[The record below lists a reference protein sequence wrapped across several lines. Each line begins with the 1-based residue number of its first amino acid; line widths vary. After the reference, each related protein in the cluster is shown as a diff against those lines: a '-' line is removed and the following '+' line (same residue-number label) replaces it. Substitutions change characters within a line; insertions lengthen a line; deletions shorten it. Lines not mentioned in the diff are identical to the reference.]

1 MKSQIVSKF
10 DLGLLIAYNLI
21 YFDRNI
27 SENKDGKKNEGS
39 YLSFVTNSLIY
50 FKAIFS
56 GHALR
61 DIGMMIRSAKC
72 MSN

>member
-1 MKSQIVSKF
+1 MKSFKTKYPEDMKKGWQ
-10 DLGLLIAYNLI
+10 
-21 YFDRNI
+21 
-27 SENKDGKKNEGS
+27 KNEGS

-61 DIGMMIRSAKC
+61 DIGMMTRSAKC